1 MNLDAVTVLAAR
13 SHLMYRSMEK
23 TYDIQDKLPSLPV
36 PPLPQTCEKYLDSV
50 KPHLTREEF
59 LRTQFI
65 VNEFASGVG
74 KELQKK
80 LESRAKNFRNWLETW
95 WEDAAYLS
103 PRLPSAPFINFA
115 GTIGLKDAWPVQHG
129 TQIKRSALLTHAILY
144 VWQKLYRQELPVDR
158 MGSVPMCMYQSSRLF
173 SCCKIPGK
181 EKDYLRSTFVKAPH
195 KSPRHIIVQTRGRIF
210 CCTVLDENME
220 PLSPP
225 EIEQQLK
232 EIQSLADASGLGPSI
247 GCLTGEERNIWY
259 ELRERLISLNT
270 SNQRNLDVIETSLFS
285 LVLDETSP
293 VTDLEVLVE
302 GLTGGCRNRW
312 FDKSLSILAFK
323 SGMFGTNCDHA
334 PFDAIVEIN
343 AISLACSHLIDNGG
357 EWKGSKEIKKHFK
370 PEELVFTVDDVICGA
385 VGQAIEKYDKAAS
398 LIDIIVYQPNEY
410 GKGFIKPFKIHP
422 DTYVQM
428 AIQLAYYKVHGKVAA
443 TYETSQT
450 RQFYH
455 GRTDTVRSCTVESTA
470 WCKAMTENL
479 TSDKLPLFFEACQK
493 HDKLMREAVQGQGI
507 DRHLLGLQLLA
518 SSEGYETPAI
528 YVDRAWTASGGGA
541 NFVLSTSCIGFGAVI
556 GAVAAM
562 VTGGYGA
569 FYSIEEDNINFN
581 ITTFK
586 NSNATDGNKF
596 KNALGESLRDIKNL
610 LLSSKL

>member
-1 MNLDAVTVLAAR
+1 MSR
-13 SHLMYRSMEK
+13 SFFV
-23 TYDIQDKLPSLPV
+23 SLS
-36 PPLPQTCEKYLDSV
+36 LSV
-50 KPHLTREEF
+50 K
-59 LRTQFI
+59 
-65 VNEFASGVG
+65 
-74 KELQKK
+74 
-80 LESRAKNFRNWLETW
+80 LETW

-259 ELRERLISLNT
+259 ELRERLISLNR

-302 GLTGGCRNRW
+302 SLTGGCRNRW

-343 AISLACSHLIDNGG
+343 AISLACSHLIDNGE

-428 AIQLAYYKVHGKVAA
+428 AIQLAYYKVHGKAAA

-479 TSDKLPLFFEACQK
+479 TSVSQNCCRKLLWKLICWLYTPTILFWF
-493 HDKLMREAVQGQGI
+493 LSVGF
-507 DRHLLGLQLLA
+507 
-518 SSEGYETPAI
+518 ETPAI
-528 YVDRAWTASGGGA
+528 YVDKAWTASGGGA
-541 NFVLSTSCIGFGAVI
+541 NFVLSTSCLGFNPVI
-556 GAVAAM
+556 GVVAAM

-569 FYSIEEDNINFN
+569 FYSIEEDDINFN

>member
-1 MNLDAVTVLAAR
+1 MSIQYAKKGSLRVCFLLFQRGFSAR

-36 PPLPQTCEKYLDSV
+36 PPLAQTCEKYLDSV

-158 MGSVPMCMYQSSRLF
+158 MRSVPMCMYQSSRLF

-195 KSPRHIIVQTRGRIF
+195 KSPRHIIVQTRGKIF

-225 EIEQQLK
+225 EIEQ
-232 EIQSLADASGLGPSI
+232 
-247 GCLTGEERNIWY
+247 
-259 ELRERLISLNT
+259 

-428 AIQLAYYKVHGKVAA
+428 AIQAAA

-470 WCKAMTENL
+470 WCKAMTENH
-479 TSDKLPLFFEACQK
+479 TSDKLPLFFEACHK

-518 SSEGYETPAI
+518 SSEGFETPAI
-528 YVDRAWTASGGGA
+528 YVDKAWTASGGGA
-541 NFVLSTSCIGFGAVI
+541 NFVLSTSCLGFNPVI

-569 FYSIEEDNINFN
+569 FYSIEED
-581 ITTFK
+581 K
-586 NSNATDGNKF
+586 
-596 KNALGESLRDIKNL
+596 
-610 LLSSKL
+610 